1 MGARVHPAL
10 AVSGGA
16 GPLRGSAGAGAQPE
30 SGGRRGGGGRAEEC
44 GRAAG
49 GAAPPPG
56 AARAGRRRE
65 RRAGRGRARESGRA
79 AGGPRQGVAAGP
91 TGPRGR
97 WAAVG
102 SCCPCPET
110 LRTWPGR
117 PPPPAREGRGAWET
131 EAAAGPAGWGGVG
144 ARAPRRGLTW
154 AALLPA
160 PGPEPRDPERGGL
173 PARRRGA
180 AGRVSGCGRER
191 PRTTRAREERCG
203 NGPAARGE
211 PAREVLLAPALA
223 A

>member
-1 MGARVHPAL
+1 MGAWGHGAL

-16 GPLRGSAGAGAQPE
+16 GPLGSLAGPGTQQG
-30 SGGRRGGGGRAEEC
+30 SGGNRGGGGQAEEC

-110 LRTWPGR
+110 PRTWPGR
-117 PPPPAREGRGAWET
+117 PPPR
-131 EAAAGPAGWGGVG
+131 
-144 ARAPRRGLTW
+144 L
-154 AALLPA
+154 
-160 PGPEPRDPERGGL
+160 ERGGACDRGR
-173 PARRRGA
+173 PRPNWRDGAGSAREPPGA
-180 AGRVSGCGRER
+180 ASPGRSSRDHLGRGRATESAAVGVRVR
-191 PRTTRAREERCG
+191 PRARGWGDGAPRPREPVWTRAPSHDAGLGR
-203 NGPAARGE
+203 A
-211 PAREVLLAPALA
+211 
-223 A
+223 